1 MVVSGLFRTNVN
13 VWTSEAKDM
22 RASKLEIIDGSPCAN
37 RYIHSDEDGKAK
49 KETWRANRTHPFVRG
64 LATSSELST
73 AESAPTADSDSSVPL
88 MLGTTAS
95 VASSEAMVE

>member
-49 KETWRANRTHPFVRG
+49 KRRG
-64 LATSSELST
+64 GRIELT
-73 AESAPTADSDSSVPL
+73 RL
-88 MLGTTAS
+88 
-95 VASSEAMVE
+95 SEA